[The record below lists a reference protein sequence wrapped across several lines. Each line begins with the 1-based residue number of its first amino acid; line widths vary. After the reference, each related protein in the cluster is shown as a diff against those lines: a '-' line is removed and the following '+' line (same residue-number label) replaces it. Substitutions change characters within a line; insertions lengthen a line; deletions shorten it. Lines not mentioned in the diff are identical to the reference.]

1 MTRARY
7 FIGRVLRAWLTV
19 AFVATF
25 VFGIVHFLPGD
36 PVDVILGDQATAEDR
51 EALRHALHLD
61 ESLPRQFGRFVSSI
75 FDGTLGTSF
84 RRHPEP
90 VAELIADAMPP
101 TILLALSS
109 LALAWAIALPL
120 GVLAAESRGGPGDR
134 IAMFF
139 AALGLAI
146 PNIWLGPLLILV
158 FAVKLGFLPIPGDD
172 ASGALGLVLP
182 SITLG
187 TSLAA
192 ILTRQIRGSLREVLD
207 QAYVVAA
214 RARGVGKL
222 GVLLKHGLPNALL
235 PVLTLGAAQLGALLS
250 GAVVAEKIFE
260 RPGLGTL
267 FLEAFFARDLPVVQG
282 CVLVIATIYVSVNLA
297 LDLVYGLVDPRA
309 EVS

>member
-1 MTRARY
+1 MRARY
-7 FIGRVLRAWLTV
+7 VTGRLLRALITV

-36 PVDVILGDQATAEDR
+36 PADVILGDQASAEDR
-51 EALRHALHLD
+51 AALRSALHLD
-61 ESLPRQFGRFVSSI
+61 ESLPRQFGRFVASI

-90 VAELIADAMPP
+90 VLPLITQAMPP

-109 LALAWAIALPL
+109 LFLAWAIALPL
-120 GVLAAESRGGPGDR
+120 GTLAAQTRGTLADR
-134 IAMFF
+134 AAMVF

-158 FAVKLGFLPIPGDD
+158 FAVNLGFLPIPGDD
-172 ASGALGLVLP
+172 STGFLGLILP

-187 TSLAA
+187 TALAA
-192 ILTRQIRGSLREVLD
+192 ILTRQIRGSLSDVLD
-207 QAYVVAA
+207 EAYIVAA
-214 RARGVGKL
+214 RARGVGKIA
-222 GVLLKHGLPNALL
+222 VLVRHGLPNALL

-282 CVLVIATIYVSVNLA
+282 CVLVIASIYVTVNLA
-297 LDLVYGLVDPRA
+297 LDLVYGLLDPRA
-309 EVS
+309 EVA